1 MSILL
6 VSRYA
11 DRSSA
16 PGFVSL
22 PGYVRRSARNRP
34 LVALFQ
40 LWAVIGS
47 HRPFYVVIQMSSF
60 ASRFYGSPAWKSCRD
75 AFRKSRGKLCERCL
89 ARGIINAGSKENPL
103 QVHHK
108 IRLTPDNIDDPS
120 ITLNW
125 DNLETLCQDCHAA
138 EHPHSFPVK
147 PRKNNKRWSIGE
159 NGEVIVKP
167 DTPLGSRP

>member
-1 MSILL
+1 MSRFAEQLDGRL
-6 VSRYA
+6 SLSCSFCPEVGEEPASGLSSRF
-11 DRSSA
+11 
-16 PGFVSL
+16 G
-22 PGYVRRSARNRP
+22 
-34 LVALFQ
+34 
-40 LWAVIGS
+40 AVIGS

-108 IRLTPDNIDDPS
+108 IKLTPDNIDDPS

-147 PRKNNKRWSIGE
+147 PRKNNDRWSIGE

>member
-1 MSILL
+1 
-6 VSRYA
+6 
-11 DRSSA
+11 
-16 PGFVSL
+16 
-22 PGYVRRSARNRP
+22 
-34 LVALFQ
+34 
-40 LWAVIGS
+40 
-47 HRPFYVVIQMSSF
+47 MSSF

-108 IRLTPDNIDDPS
+108 IKLTPDNIDDPS

-147 PRKNNKRWSIGE
+147 PRKNGKRWSIGE